1 MRRAKGLLIAALLGA
16 SVLLIPSAASAWP
29 LLDRFCYGDCQRP
42 SYSPLR
48 YWAPGPAR
56 VSDCVHGPRLSSYA
70 PDTHPDIPPTYTVL
84 KFPCQPA
91 DPAATL
97 IPVPPDRGV
106 GSAPR

>member
-1 MRRAKGLLIAALLGA
+1 MTRIRLMALALLAVAVGLVPGTA
-16 SVLLIPSAASAWP
+16 NAWP

-42 SYSPLR
+42 SYSPWR

-70 PDTHPDIPPTYTVL
+70 PNTHPETAPTFTVL
-84 KFPCQPA
+84 KFPCQAA